1 MKNTLKSV
9 AFLLVASFF
18 IMSCNKDGSKVGES
32 ASVNN
37 GIGAKVVFLNL
48 DSLLENY
55 NLYTESR
62 TLLED
67 ESRKAEQSLASKLD
81 TYQKRAYDFQ
91 KRVAEVQ
98 QRAADLAPVQL
109 QAYQERF
116 KAEENKLMQ
125 EQNDLAQKRDASAAE
140 LQNKLINLQKNLKDK
155 IDAHMEKI
163 AAERGYDYV
172 LIKGNGG
179 GVLFGI
185 KGLDITDQTVV
196 EMNKLY
202 TESGVKP
209 LDLINEVVKD
219 SIK

>member
-1 MKNTLKSV
+1 MKNTLKSI
-9 AFLLVASFF
+9 AFLFF
-18 IMSCNKDGSKVGES
+18 ISCLIISCKKEDAKVGET
-32 ASVNN
+32 NN
-37 GIGAKVVFLNL
+37 SNGEGNEKVVFLNL

-55 NLYTESR
+55 DLYTESR

-91 KRVAEVQ
+91 KRVTEVQ

-140 LQNKLINLQKNLKDK
+140 LEKKLVNLQKNLKDK

-179 GVLFGI
+179 GVLFGT
-185 KGLDITDQTVV
+185 KGLDITAQTVL

-202 TESGVKP
+202 VESGVKP
-209 LDLINEVVKD
+209 IDLINEVVKD